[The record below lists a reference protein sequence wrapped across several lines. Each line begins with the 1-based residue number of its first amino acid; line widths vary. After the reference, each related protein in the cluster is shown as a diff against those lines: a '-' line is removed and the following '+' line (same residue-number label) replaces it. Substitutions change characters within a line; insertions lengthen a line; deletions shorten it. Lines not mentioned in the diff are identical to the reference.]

1 MSDRMQPVIVI
12 PAFNRARALSRLLE
26 SVGRA
31 EYPDVV
37 NLIISLEGGASE
49 EVKTVAYEFK
59 AHNLKVRVVEHEE
72 RLGLR
77 NHIIECGDY
86 SDEFGSVVVLE
97 DDLIVDRYFYV
108 FAQQALGFYRDDVAV
123 AGIALYAC
131 EYNEF
136 AKLPFTPMQNGYSVY
151 PMRITCSSGQ
161 AWTKRQ
167 WSDFKHWYQAVDDK
181 VVSSTLGLP
190 DRLKSWPESSWKKYF
205 STYLVER
212 GLFFIFPYTSLS
224 TNCSD
229 AGGTHIVNGTDTN
242 QVNMAY
248 SDRPQ
253 PDYSFCPTMS
263 PEVAY
268 DAFMEPSGALV
279 ERALGL
285 QSAEFEVDLYG
296 SKSLEFLLKKKYVL
310 TSRKA
315 VTPLKKFPLM
325 YRPLES
331 NLLFECDEEAKSSI
345 SLVSSTEFASLKQSP
360 KDLDEL
366 SYFVN
371 YAFRQGRLFGAM
383 CLALPSMIWGE
394 IVDRLSRR

>member
-1 MSDRMQPVIVI
+1 MQPVIVI
-12 PAFNRARALSRLLE
+12 PAFNRAGALSRLLE

-49 EVKTVAYEFK
+49 EVKTIAYAFN

-72 RLGLR
+72 QLGLR

-97 DDLIVDRYFYV
+97 DDLIVDRYFYI
-108 FAQQALGFYRDDVAV
+108 FAQQALGFYRDDAVV
-123 AGIALYAC
+123 AGIALYAY

-151 PMRITCSSGQ
+151 PMRITCSWGQ
-161 AWTKRQ
+161 AWTRSQ
-167 WSDFKHWYQAVDDK
+167 WSGFRHWYKAVDHK

-190 DRLKSWPESSWKKYF
+190 DRLKRWPESSWKKYF
-205 STYLVER
+205 SSYLVER

-224 TNCSD
+224 SNCSD
-229 AGGTHIVNGTDTN
+229 AGGTHILMGTDLN
-242 QVNMAY
+242 QVNMACFE
-248 SDRPQ
+248 RPL
-253 PDYSFCPTMS
+253 PDYSFCPAIS
-263 PEVAY
+263 PEVSY
-268 DAFMEPSGALV
+268 DAFMEPSGAVV

-285 QSAEFEVDLYG
+285 QLAEFEVDLYG
-296 SKSLEFLLKKKYVL
+296 IKRLEFLLKKKYVL

-315 VTPLKKFPLM
+315 VRPLKKFPLM

-331 NLLFECDEEAKSSI
+331 NLLFDCDEEAKSSI
-345 SLVSSTEFASLKQSP
+345 SLVSSTEFASLKQRP

-366 SYFVN
+366 SYFAN
-371 YAFRQGRLFGAM
+371 FTLRQFRLFGAI
-383 CLALPSMIWGE
+383 CWALPSMIWGE
-394 IVDRLSRR
+394 IVNRWSRR